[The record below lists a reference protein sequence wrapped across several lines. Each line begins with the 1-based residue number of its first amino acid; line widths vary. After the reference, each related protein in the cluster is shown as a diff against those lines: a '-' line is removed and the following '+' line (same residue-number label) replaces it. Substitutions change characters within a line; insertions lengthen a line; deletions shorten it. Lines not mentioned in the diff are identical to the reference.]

1 MKNKLVVLCVLIL
14 YAEFYVKINKLFNR
28 KGIGGQICAFS
39 AFETSPHPS
48 SHARNFFEK
57 SQSVSLC

>member
-1 MKNKLVVLCVLIL
+1 MQVLVYQLDVSV
-14 YAEFYVKINKLFNR
+14 YVKINKLFNR

-48 SHARNFFEK
+48 SHTRNFFEK
-57 SQSVSLC
+57 SQSVLYC